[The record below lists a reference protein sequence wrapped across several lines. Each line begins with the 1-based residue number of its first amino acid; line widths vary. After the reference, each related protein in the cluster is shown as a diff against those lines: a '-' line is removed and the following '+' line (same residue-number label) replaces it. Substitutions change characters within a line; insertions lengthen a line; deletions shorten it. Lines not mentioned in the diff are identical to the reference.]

1 MNLYFPYLFVFFW
14 SSAFISGQFIVQ
26 SASPFAA
33 LSFRFF
39 IVSIFFLLFSF
50 YFREKI
56 LVNLNLIFQ
65 ASITGILFH
74 GFYLGGVF
82 FSYSVGLSATL
93 SALIVGLQPILTNIL
108 SGPILKERVT
118 VIQWIGIILGFIGT
132 VFVIGYDIGSSIPI
146 LGIIASI
153 IALIGAT
160 IATIWQK
167 KFTNNMTLSV
177 NNFYQA
183 LAATFFLLLI
193 SFNFEIPLINFDNR
207 FILSMGWQII
217 MVSFGAYA
225 ILMYLLKTGT
235 ASKTSNLFFLV
246 PPTTA
251 IMAYFV
257 LGEKLYAI
265 DILGLLIC
273 TFGVYIAT
281 RK

>member
-1 MNLYFPYLFVFFW
+1 M
-14 SSAFISGQFIVQ
+14 
-26 SASPFAA
+26 
-33 LSFRFF
+33 
-39 IVSIFFLLFSF
+39 
-50 YFREKI
+50 
-56 LVNLNLIFQ
+56 
-65 ASITGILFH
+65 
-74 GFYLGGVF
+74 
-82 FSYSVGLSATL
+82 
-93 SALIVGLQPILTNIL
+93 IVGLQPILTNIL

-167 KFTNNMTLSV
+167 KITDNITLSV

-183 LAATFFLLLI
+183 LAATIFLLI
-193 SFNFEIPLINFDNR
+193 VTFFSESPLFTFDNR
-207 FILSMGWQII
+207 FIISMGWQII

-225 ILMYLLKTGT
+225 ILMYLIKTGT

-246 PPTTA
+246 PPCTA
-251 IMAYFV
+251 IMSFFV
-257 LGEKLYAI
+257 LGEELFLI
-265 DILGLLIC
+265 DLIGC
-273 TFGVYIAT
+273 VLSTFGVFIAT